1 MMPFDY
7 KATLSSV
14 TRTVIKGHLPDS
26 AGTSGDGKPGDS
38 NFRTIRLARDF
49 AVDVDTVWRAI
60 TQPDR
65 LALWFA
71 PVSGDLVLGGQYHV
85 QGNAR
90 GTIRRCDPGSV
101 LELTWEFG
109 DDVSYVRVSLA
120 ASQRSNGAAAL
131 TLEHETPV
139 TDHWAKFGPG
149 AGGVGW
155 DMALAG
161 LESYLEETE
170 LPRDEDWWAEAAE
183 PRAFLEGSSAAWRAA
198 AVAAGEDESWA
209 RDAELRNTRFYVPEK
224 PSGSDDANN

>member
-1 MMPFDY
+1 MPENP
-7 KATLSSV
+7 V
-14 TRTVIKGHLPDS
+14 QQVGR
-26 AGTSGDGKPGDS
+26 
-38 NFRTIRLARDF
+38 
-49 AVDVDTVWRAI
+49 DVDTVWRAI

-85 QGNAR
+85 QGNAP

-139 TDHWAKFGPG
+139 TDHWAKFVPG

-170 LPRDEDWWAEAAE
+170 LPRDED
-183 PRAFLEGSSAAWRAA
+183 
-198 AVAAGEDESWA
+198 
-209 RDAELRNTRFYVPEK
+209 
-224 PSGSDDANN
+224 